1 MPPRDHRHGRSWR
14 ESSSRRSC
22 RRCSRS
28 FVPPPSV
35 LTPSPLAPFSS
46 LCARLFLVAGPPF
59 GPLSSFPAAS
69 TLLVASFHGVPL
81 PCPGALRAK
90 TGFPEPPRELLID
103 LLGLDLL
110 IAQNQESVEQ
120 EIGRLVND
128 LFALATLGGQR
139 DLSCL
144 LDHLLE
150 NHVGATAQQ
159 GGHIGIRFGRPLP
172 ILNRLVQ
179 PLEDTAEGIVCL
191 VPVGLPV
198 GLQASKEAGLLPRV
212 AGGADRLGLDQ
223 DGVPVAVHKQVL
235 QDQSMSGGLP
245 FLPEPVPRTAP
256 EVDGLGLQRLLE
268 GVGIHEAEHEHGAVP
283 PILHDSRDQALIIEF
298 EVREVHCLRGPLL
311 LLVTRHLSL
320 VILTAMPCS
329 RR

>member
-1 MPPRDHRHGRSWR
+1 MPPRDHLHGRSWR

-35 LTPSPLAPFSS
+35 LTPSPRA
-46 LCARLFLVAGPPF
+46 
-59 GPLSSFPAAS
+59 PLSSFPAAS

-110 IAQNQESVEQ
+110 IAQNQEGVKQ

-150 NHVGATAQQ
+150 NLVGATAQQ
-159 GGHIGIRFGRPLP
+159 
-172 ILNRLVQ
+172 
-179 PLEDTAEGIVCL
+179 
-191 VPVGLPV
+191 
-198 GLQASKEAGLLPRV
+198 
-212 AGGADRLGLDQ
+212 
-223 DGVPVAVHKQVL
+223 
-235 QDQSMSGGLP
+235 
-245 FLPEPVPRTAP
+245 
-256 EVDGLGLQRLLE
+256 
-268 GVGIHEAEHEHGAVP
+268 
-283 PILHDSRDQALIIEF
+283 
-298 EVREVHCLRGPLL
+298 
-311 LLVTRHLSL
+311 
-320 VILTAMPCS
+320 
-329 RR
+329 